1 MKHDEDTP
9 TNKGCRRAQYWG
21 NPKVTRLEGTPAYY
35 SSFKQTYAFADIQT
49 NEGQNKTHI
58 YNIKM
63 FLNLEIA
70 LFMLCPAIVVWFEE
84 ELLLLHVTT
93 FIYLFVY
100 LCYYVFNVFK
110 L

>member
-1 MKHDEDTP
+1 
-9 TNKGCRRAQYWG
+9 
-21 NPKVTRLEGTPAYY
+21 
-35 SSFKQTYAFADIQT
+35 
-49 NEGQNKTHI
+49 
-58 YNIKM
+58 M